1 LPINNTGLIFLA
13 GAACLAALLFVVVL
27 PLLTRFGPVL
37 EALPLLIEGLGE
49 YFGNPRLVWLGCLII
64 GLTLIGCCILTV
76 VGGGLLLGCF
86 TGNPS
91 QLCRLIGR

>member
-1 LPINNTGLIFLA
+1 MQINSTGLLFLA
-13 GAACLAALLFVVVL
+13 GAACLAILLFAVVI
-27 PLLTRFGPVL
+27 PFLTRFSRVL

-64 GLTLIGCCILTV
+64 GLTLIACCVLTV

-86 TGNPS
+86 TGNPT